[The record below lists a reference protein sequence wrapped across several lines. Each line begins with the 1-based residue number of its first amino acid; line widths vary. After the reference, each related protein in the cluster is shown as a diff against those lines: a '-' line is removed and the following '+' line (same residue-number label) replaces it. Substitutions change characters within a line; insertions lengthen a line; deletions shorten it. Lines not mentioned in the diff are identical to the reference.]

1 MVGPGKVGMQAE
13 GAVTRS
19 AARATGRGRSVNP
32 ASSRRRAR
40 GSTSASS
47 DDDSSDE
54 EPKVT
59 DAGGNG
65 VPTGDPKTYLPK
77 KFHGSFSSKRVGQLI
92 SKLNEEKKEI
102 VRSIGLGGLLEMRP
116 KMHHSRHLIFWL
128 VKHLDVQ
135 QMRLCIP
142 GRPKIALTDQS
153 VERILGIRSAGIPLT
168 DGGRVLNKEVRTQL
182 SKAFRTE
189 DTTVLPTVEDAK
201 KVLVRRYKNRMTDAQ
216 RGTFAMAMAAYC
228 CAHML
233 GPEDR
238 SAKVPNGVWH
248 FISDPG
254 LLRHCNWAA
263 YVLSVIKR
271 NALQIQSNL
280 FLHPKSIR
288 LGGCWLY
295 LEILYLDTVDLGLYN
310 VPLDVSPRV
319 SAYKEYNVTELISMD
334 EVTRSSFG
342 SRPQRIVNADDGRS
356 RVGGD
361 AAGCDGNGA
370 QTERGETSR
379 NERRASDQDEES
391 IRVVKEQLATI
402 LRSLGAACENVQ
414 RENEIL
420 FRSQQSR
427 IESMFS
433 GLQNSVKEQ
442 VENILYY
449 MKKANEGEQNMARDE
464 VPQGA
469 ENGKGYAEASCC
481 NEKGNRSAAGNEDQV
496 NERCGREHDADEG
509 GSRLSSPAQEK
520 AKNKGVDEGTP
531 RPVFDATPYTGQE
544 SAPVFDCTP
553 NYSAQPFDAP
563 LMTGIMEGHVLSASA
578 VIAEGS
584 RKHRVKV
591 SATKPRKVC
600 TRRKFG
606 SIGDHGTGS
615 KGGDEAGPDDERLV
629 KRKRSS
635 ISEKGDL
642 HVEIAPSPFDLKY
655 ELPGRL
661 RQVAYDK
668 YKDIM
673 SKKGTVL
680 QSAWIKLEDP
690 WFMEV
695 TGAQL
700 QASFNDNAA
709 ISTVLMSIV
718 VRLIQHEDTAMY
730 IKHGSKHK

>member
-1 MVGPGKVGMQAE
+1 
-13 GAVTRS
+13 
-19 AARATGRGRSVNP
+19 
-32 ASSRRRAR
+32 
-40 GSTSASS
+40 
-47 DDDSSDE
+47 
-54 EPKVT
+54 
-59 DAGGNG
+59 
-65 VPTGDPKTYLPK
+65 
-77 KFHGSFSSKRVGQLI
+77 
-92 SKLNEEKKEI
+92 
-102 VRSIGLGGLLEMRP
+102 
-116 KMHHSRHLIFWL
+116 
-128 VKHLDVQ
+128 
-135 QMRLCIP
+135 
-142 GRPKIALTDQS
+142 
-153 VERILGIRSAGIPLT
+153 
-168 DGGRVLNKEVRTQL
+168 
-182 SKAFRTE
+182 
-189 DTTVLPTVEDAK
+189 
-201 KVLVRRYKNRMTDAQ
+201 
-216 RGTFAMAMAAYC
+216 
-228 CAHML
+228 
-233 GPEDR
+233 
-238 SAKVPNGVWH
+238 
-248 FISDPG
+248 
-254 LLRHCNWAA
+254 
-263 YVLSVIKR
+263 
-271 NALQIQSNL
+271 
-280 FLHPKSIR
+280 
-288 LGGCWLY
+288 
-295 LEILYLDTVDLGLYN
+295 
-310 VPLDVSPRV
+310 
-319 SAYKEYNVTELISMD
+319 
-334 EVTRSSFG
+334 
-342 SRPQRIVNADDGRS
+342 
-356 RVGGD
+356 
-361 AAGCDGNGA
+361 
-370 QTERGETSR
+370 
-379 NERRASDQDEES
+379 
-391 IRVVKEQLATI
+391 
-402 LRSLGAACENVQ
+402 
-414 RENEIL
+414 
-420 FRSQQSR
+420 
-427 IESMFS
+427 MFS

-496 NERCGREHDADEG
+496 NEDQVNERCGREHDADEG

-531 RPVFDATPYTGQE
+531 RSVFDATPYTGQE

-615 KGGDEAGPDDERLV
+615 KGGDEAGPDDEWLV

-635 ISEKGDL
+635 ISEMGDL

-709 ISTVLMSIV
+709 ISTVLMSVV

-730 IKHGSKHK
+730 IKHGSKHKQWRHFMPPEFSDLALASGEFRITSEVRDMFLGRHIDSMFEYCRMVAVPSNRAGYWSLYLWDMEEMVLHVFDPVIKAKDPEQMWALHGGFVLKIANALTACAKTFFPGWQHVFEDFAEDFFVIEGEPVKSCDSGVYIVHYMRWFDGQNIVQPISQRIAKHVRRTLPYEVLTMRCNTGSVPQDLITTVDLT